1 MLGSRKTGKD
11 NNNTLEMTGDPPEKT
26 GTEGMG
32 WLYVETWGVFIASNR
47 EKTIVNVGRKC

>member
-26 GTEGMG
+26 GTEGVG
-32 WLYVETWGVFIASNR
+32 WLYVETWGVFTASNR